1 MLSCFKGRRGRE
13 EGARAESAVIKPL
26 GKWRRQRALEDK
38 YKLLYQVGEGKTG
51 QVFVAARLSG
61 SRASWRGSSGTG
73 GGSTGEEVAVKIVS
87 REYLSTQNRIDAL
100 REELTALG
108 HVRHPNALKLLDVF
122 EEDDRVAIVTELA
135 RGGEVLRAMCGGSD
149 SEPASAPLR
158 EGDVAAIVRE
168 LLQVVAYLH
177 ARGITHRDVKV
188 ENIMCRSPNFRDGIV
203 LIDFGL
209 AHRGRIGRA
218 EMTGMNGTP
227 HYMAPE
233 MFVKNGLYGCEID
246 LWAVGVVTYI
256 LLFGQYPF
264 DARFLSQVEDKIV
277 EGEFDF
283 PPELD
288 ELVSHDAKKFIEYLL
303 IVDPANRPPASLALQ
318 HPWLQADATSSSRE
332 FSELHVAKIRS
343 FLDGKKTFER
353 PQQQHEGD
361 GSYVPPALP

>member
-13 EGARAESAVIKPL
+13 EGERAESAVIKPL
-26 GKWRRQRALEDK
+26 GKWRRRRALEDK

-51 QVFVAARLSG
+51 QVFVATRLSG
-61 SRASWRGSSGTG
+61 ARGSWRGSSGVAG
-73 GGSTGEEVAVKIVS
+73 GASEEVAVKIVT
-87 REYLSTQNRIDAL
+87 REYLSTPNRVDAL

-108 HVRHPNALKLLDVF
+108 HVRHPHALKLLDVF
-122 EEDDRVAIVTELA
+122 EEDERVAIVTELA
-135 RGGEVLRAMCGGSD
+135 RGGEVLRAMCGGD
-149 SEPASAPLR
+149 EEPASAPLM
-158 EGDVAAIVRE
+158 EGDVAAVVRE

-188 ENIMCRSPNFRDGIV
+188 ENIMSRSADFRDGIV

-209 AHRGRIGRA
+209 AHRGRIGRP

-233 MFVKNGLYGCEID
+233 MFVKNGAYGCEID

-256 LLFGQYPF
+256 LLFGQFPF
-264 DARFLSQVEDKIV
+264 DARFLSQVEDKIID
-277 EGEFDF
+277 GAFDF
-283 PPELD
+283 PPDLD
-288 ELVSHDAKKFIEYLL
+288 ALVSHDAKKFIEYLL
-303 IVDPANRPPASLALQ
+303 VVDPANRPPASLALQ

-332 FSELHVAKIRS
+332 LSAFHVAKIRS

-353 PQQQHEGD
+353 PSPLREGE